1 MQVGYNLERAI
12 SDYFEGPAATD
23 THTHT
28 ATTTATHTYTPT
40 ATVSG
45 SSRSST
51 HNIRME
57 ALARKKRPRL
67 MMHSS
72 SHASISTTGESSSL
86 SLSLSSSTSHASTRR
101 NVTNSPTCSNV
112 NPVWLVGRRVT
123 LGYTLNA
130 GFALRKTPL
139 RLRFEGVLAQK
150 TSASA
155 TVPGSSESVS
165 KAISGV
171 ASNKKKQKFSAANL
185 MFECEP
191 YPTTRPEEGSIIRG
205 RLSNLIC
212 K

>member
-1 MQVGYNLERAI
+1 M
-12 SDYFEGPAATD
+12 
-23 THTHT
+23 
-28 ATTTATHTYTPT
+28 
-40 ATVSG
+40 
-45 SSRSST
+45 
-51 HNIRME
+51 
-57 ALARKKRPRL
+57 
-67 MMHSS
+67 
-72 SHASISTTGESSSL
+72 
-86 SLSLSSSTSHASTRR
+86 
-101 NVTNSPTCSNV
+101 
-112 NPVWLVGRRVT
+112 
-123 LGYTLNA
+123 NA

-150 TSASA
+150 TSAS
-155 TVPGSSESVS
+155 VPGSSESVS